1 MTTANEYKLY
11 NESTAPEGARETL
24 QQAKA
29 KYGFLP
35 NLLGVM
41 AESPSLLKGYLA
53 LGDLFDKTSF
63 SNAER
68 QVILL
73 AVSRENKCHYC
84 VAAHSAVAEMTKVP
98 AKVIEALREGHPIPD
113 AKLEALKTFVVKVV
127 SSRGWPAEEDIR
139 AFLDAG
145 YTRRHIFE
153 VILGVG
159 YKTLSNYTNHL
170 AETPLDR
177 PFQAKEWKKAS

>member
-1 MTTANEYKLY
+1 MNEYKLHD
-11 NESTAPEGARETL
+11 ESSAPEAARDAL
-24 QQAKA
+24 KQAKA

-35 NLLGVM
+35 NLLAVM
-41 AESPSLLKGYLA
+41 AESPALLKGYLA
-53 LGDLFDKTSF
+53 LGQLFEGTSF
-63 SNAER
+63 TNAEK

-73 AVSRENKCHYC
+73 AISQENSCHYC

-98 AKVIEALREGHPIPD
+98 AKVIEALREGHPVPEP
-113 AKLEALKTFVVKVV
+113 KLEALRTFVVKVV
-127 SSRGWPAEEDIR
+127 SSRGWPTEEDIQ

-145 YTRRHIFE
+145 YTRRHNFE

-159 YKTLSNYTNHL
+159 YKTLSNYTNHT